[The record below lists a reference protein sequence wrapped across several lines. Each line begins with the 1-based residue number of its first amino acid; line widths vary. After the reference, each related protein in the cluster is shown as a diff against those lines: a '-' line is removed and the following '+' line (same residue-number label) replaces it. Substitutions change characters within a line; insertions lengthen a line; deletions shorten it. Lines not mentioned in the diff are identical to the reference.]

1 MWRATL
7 SSVLCSVIAAC
18 CITLPSVAEAGPSQ
32 APRQPFAEASYDAT
46 GIIVKTDGDVPPGVL
61 RSIAAMSARNVVS
74 QTSLGDSMVSLRF
87 DRVLPAAKVR
97 ALSADVNALPGV
109 SHASP
114 DLVVT
119 TDSVPNDPFFPQQ
132 TNLWTPPVAS
142 DPDAE
147 STEAAPDYS
156 IDAPKIWDATKGR
169 KAVVVAV
176 VDGGIVSH
184 PDLAG
189 QTVPGYDLI
198 ADSRN
203 AKDGNGR
210 DSNPAD
216 PGNGSD
222 GTYCAAHASTWHG
235 THVAG
240 IIGALHNGIGI
251 SGIAPGVSIQP
262 VRVVGQCGATMSDVV
277 AGIRWASGGE
287 VPGVPLNKTP
297 ADVINL
303 SLSSDVVDN
312 LCPTV
317 YQDVIDEARARGAVV
332 VVSAGNQGRSFLTRT
347 PSNCAGVLSVGAT
360 DVDGSP
366 TSYTNA
372 GRTIGMMAQ
381 GGEAGEGQGIRS
393 TDDAG
398 TLGPVRS
405 TYGQL
410 AGTSMAAPAV
420 SAVAALVLS
429 LGDFTNDQAVQVLKA
444 AAVKP
449 PDLDGYYTC
458 ISHDPTTGEERSVCG
473 AGILNVA
480 AIPAPVGSPAIEGV
494 PEVGNTLSVTPGWN
508 GHPDSVTYQ
517 WLRDGAAI
525 AGATE
530 ATYEVVGADLGR
542 TLTVRSTSHTAGYPD
557 FSGLSAAKAVPKAW
571 ATVAL
576 SLSATRARV
585 KLTRLYAYVTVTAEQ
600 GQSPTGTVETYVDGR
615 RVSTMTLGSGSA
627 RVYLPVFNTTGQH
640 KVQVRYSGDS
650 RVAYRW
656 SPAVWVTV
664 VK

>member
-1 MWRATL
+1 MWRVTF
-7 SSVLCSVIAAC
+7 SSVFVVC
-18 CITLPSVAEAGPSQ
+18 CLTLPTVAEAGTAQ
-32 APRQPFAEASYDAT
+32 APRQPFAEPSLDAT
-46 GIIVKTDGDVPPGVL
+46 GIIVSTDGAVPPGVL
-61 RSIAAMSARNVVS
+61 RSIEAKSARSVVS
-74 QTSLGDSMVSLRF
+74 QTPLGDSMVSLRF

-97 ALSADVNALPGV
+97 ALTADVNDLPGV
-109 SHASP
+109 SNASP

-119 TDSVPNDPFFPQQ
+119 SDAVPNDPYFPQQ
-132 TNLWTPPVAS
+132 TNLWTPQVAS
-142 DPDAE
+142 DSGGEP
-147 STEAAPDYS
+147 TQTAPDYS
-156 IDAPKIWDATKGR
+156 IDAPTIWDATLGR
-169 KAVVVAV
+169 KSVVVAV
-176 VDGGIVSH
+176 VDSGIVSH

-189 QTVPGYDLI
+189 QTVPGYDMV

-222 GTYCAAHASTWHG
+222 GTYCAAHPSTWHG

-251 SGIAPGVSIQP
+251 SGIAPGVALQP
-262 VRVVGQCGATMSDVV
+262 VRVVGQCGGTMSDVV

-287 VPGVPLNKTP
+287 VPGLPLNKTP

-303 SLSSDVVDN
+303 SLSSDVTDN

-317 YQDVIDEARARGAVV
+317 YQDVINEARARGAVV

-360 DVDGSP
+360 AVDGSP
-366 TSYTNA
+366 TTYTNA

-381 GGEAGEGQGIRS
+381 GGEVGEGEGIWS
-393 TDDAG
+393 TIDAG
-398 TLGPVRS
+398 TLGPVGS

-420 SAVAALVLS
+420 SAAAALVLS

-444 AAVKP
+444 AALKP
-449 PDLDGYYTC
+449 PELDGYYTC
-458 ISHDPTTGEERSVCG
+458 ISRDPTTGAERSVCG

-480 AIPAPVGSPAIEGV
+480 AIPAPVGSPVLEGD
-494 PEVGNTLSVTPGWN
+494 PSVGSALSFTPGKWN

-530 ATYEVVGADLGR
+530 TSYVLTGADLDH
-542 TLTVRSTSHTAGYPD
+542 TLTVRSTAHTSGYPD
-557 FSGLSAAKAVPKAW
+557 FSGLSAARAVPKAR

-615 RVSTMTLGSGSA
+615 RVSTLTLSSGAA
-627 RVYLPVFNTTGQH
+627 RVYLPVFATTGQH

-650 RVAYRW
+650 RVDYRW

>member
-7 SSVLCSVIAAC
+7 SSVIAAC
-18 CITLPSVAEAGPSQ
+18 CITLPAVAEAGPRQ

-46 GIIVKTDGDVPPGVL
+46 GIIVSTDGTVPPGVL
-61 RSIAAMSARNVVS
+61 RSIAALSGRGVVS
-74 QTSLGDSMVSLRF
+74 QTPLGDSLVSLRF

-119 TDSVPNDPFFPQQ
+119 TDAVPNDPYFPQQ
-132 TNLWTPPVAS
+132 TNLWTPAAAS
-142 DPDAE
+142 DTEEEP
-147 STEAAPDYS
+147 TEAAPDYS

-169 KAVVVAV
+169 KSVVVAV
-176 VDGGIVSH
+176 IDGGLVSH

-189 QTVPGYDLI
+189 QTVPGYDMI

-203 AKDGNGR
+203 AKDGSGR

-222 GTYCAAHASTWHG
+222 GSYCSAHPSTWHG

-240 IIGALHNGIGI
+240 VISALHNSIGV
-251 SGIAPGVSIQP
+251 SGIAPGAALQP

-297 ADVINL
+297 ADVVNL

-312 LCPTV
+312 QCPTL
-317 YQDVIDEARARGAVV
+317 YQDVINEARARGAVV
-332 VVSAGNQGRSFLTRT
+332 VVSAGNQGKSYLSRT

-381 GGEAGEGQGIRS
+381 GGEVGEGQGIWS
-393 TDDAG
+393 TVDAG
-398 TLGPVRS
+398 TLGPARS

-420 SAVAALVLS
+420 SAAAALVLS
-429 LGDFTNDQAVQVLKA
+429 LGNFTNDQVVQVLKA
-444 AAVKP
+444 SALKP
-449 PDLDGYYTC
+449 PRLEGYYTC
-458 ISHDPTTGEERSVCG
+458 LSEDPTTGAERSVCG
-473 AGILNVA
+473 AGILNVS
-480 AIPAPVGSPAIEGV
+480 AIPAPVGSPVLEGV
-494 PEVGNTLSVTPGWN
+494 TTVGNTLSFTPGRWN

-517 WLRDGAAI
+517 WLRDGVAI
-525 AGATE
+525 AGAT
-530 ATYEVVGADLGR
+530 ATSYELTGADVGR
-542 TLTVRSTSHTAGYPD
+542 SLTVRSTAHTSGYPD
-557 FSGLSAAKAVPKAW
+557 FSGLSAAKAVPKAR

-576 SLSATRARV
+576 RLSATRARV
-585 KLTRLYAYVTVTAEQ
+585 KSTRLYAYITVTAEQ
-600 GQSPTGTVETYVDGR
+600 GQSPTGTAETYVDGR
-615 RVSTMTLGSGSA
+615 RVSTVTLSSGYA
-627 RVYLPVFNTTGQH
+627 RVYLPVFATTGQH

-650 RVAYRW
+650 RVDYRW